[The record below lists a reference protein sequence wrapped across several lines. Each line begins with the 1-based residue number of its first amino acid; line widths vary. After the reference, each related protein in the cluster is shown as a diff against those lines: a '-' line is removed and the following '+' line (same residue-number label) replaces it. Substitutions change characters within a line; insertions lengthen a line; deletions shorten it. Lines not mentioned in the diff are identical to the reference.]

1 MLEYGLTGR
10 RVEVGLTAI
19 TMEWDGEKENV
30 LVTRDIT
37 EKLETSKRLE
47 ESQTRYSRLIDA
59 SPDAIRVH
67 VDGLIVFANAAAATL
82 FGAASAED
90 FLDLNGKIFFPRRRQ
105 VTAHRSESRP

>member
-1 MLEYGLTGR
+1 
-10 RVEVGLTAI
+10 
-19 TMEWDGEKENV
+19 MEWDGEKANL

-59 SPDAIRVH
+59 SPDAICVH

-90 FLDLNGKIFFPRRRQ
+90 LLGLNGEIIFREDDKSLRTDLSHALKKREEN
-105 VTAHRSESRP
+105 S

>member
-1 MLEYGLTGR
+1 
-10 RVEVGLTAI
+10 
-19 TMEWDGEKENV
+19 MEWDGEKENL

-90 FLDLNGKIFFPRRRQ
+90 FLGLNGKIFFPRRRQ